1 MRKFVI
7 LLPVFITLAACGTQG
22 SLKTAPPMWGDA
34 RQKYEEQKA
43 QEAQKSGENQ
53 TNQIAPH

>member
-1 MRKFVI
+1 MRKLVI
-7 LLPVFITLAACGTQG
+7 LLPVLIILAACGTQG

-34 RQKYEEQKA
+34 RQNYEEQKA

-53 TNQIAPH
+53 TNQTTPH